1 MAQGRLAIQPRKLD
15 FNSLHSGQKQG
26 ARYIACAWNP
36 GSGEE

>member
-15 FNSLHSGQKQG
+15 FNSLHSGKKQG
-26 ARYIACAWNP
+26 ASYIACAWNP